1 MKTLVAVSLHL
12 LCLGCLATSAASQE
26 ISGMDRQR
34 AHLMLRAVERD
45 LRDNYYDT
53 TFHGLDLKTLFDSAD
68 ARIAVAK
75 SNGEAFL
82 AIAVTLAAL
91 RDSHTNFYPPPR
103 RDVVRYGWNL
113 GAVGDSCYI
122 LRVDPESDA
131 AARGVKPGDRLVAID
146 QFAANRDDRRDLLYV
161 YYALAP
167 RATVRLTL
175 QSPGDTL
182 RSVAVQAK
190 VTPHPQIMDL
200 THGDDIWQIIRE
212 EQNVQRA
219 ERSRFW
225 EFGSDVLVWKFP
237 TFMVA
242 DRDVDQAMRRAR
254 GFKALVID
262 LRENPGGLVSTL
274 LRLAGGLVG
283 ADTFGVRRERA
294 KTEPL
299 HTRTG
304 GPQFTGSVVAVVDA
318 QSASSAEVLAYLLQL
333 RRRGTVVGDRTAGAV
348 MESRGRGHRVGVDV
362 VVPYYTTVTQADLV
376 FADGTRLEGRGVIP
390 DEIVLPSGADLARR
404 RDPALARAITLA
416 GHAITPEE
424 AGLLFPLEE

>member
-1 MKTLVAVSLHL
+1 
-12 LCLGCLATSAASQE
+12 
-26 ISGMDRQR
+26 MDRQR
-34 AHLMLRAVERD
+34 AHLMLRAVEHD

-68 ARIAVAK
+68 ARIAVAQ
-75 SNGEAFL
+75 SNGAAFL

-91 RDSHTNFYPPPR
+91 RDSHTRFYPPGR

-146 QFAANRDDRRDLLYV
+146 QFAVDRGDRWDLQYFYYV
-161 YYALAP
+161 LVP

-182 RSVAVQAK
+182 RSVAVQSK

-200 THGDDIWQIIRE
+200 THGDDIWRIIRE

-225 EFGSDVLVWKFP
+225 EFEDAVLVWKFP
-237 TFMVA
+237 TFMVG
-242 DRDVDQAMRRAR
+242 DREIDQALRRAR

-274 LRLAGGLVG
+274 LRLAGALVG
-283 ADTFGVRRERA
+283 VDTFGVRRERA

-304 GPQFTGSVVAVVDA
+304 GPQFSGSVVAVVDA
-318 QSASSAEVLAYLLQL
+318 QSASSAELLAYLLQL
-333 RRRGTVVGDRTAGAV
+333 RKRGTVVGDRTAGAV
-348 MESRGRGHRVGVDV
+348 MEARGRGHQVGVDV
-362 VVPYYTTVTQADLV
+362 VVPYYTQVTQADLV
-376 FADGTRLEGRGVIP
+376 FADGTSLEGRGVIP
-390 DEIVLPSGADLARR
+390 DEIVLPSGADLARH

-416 GHAITPEE
+416 GHAVTPEE
-424 AGLLFPLEE
+424 AGGLFPPEE